1 MPHCPSAGIKS
12 MSSIHCYSTIKNAI
26 RPHEY
31 STEFA
36 PPLDQVVELYGEHV
50 LPHDGV
56 ITLTDKPGLGID
68 HRRSRPSQTIR
79 LNSLPSPFCCA
90 KRGRRAS
97 EARLAGGS
105 YQPIPHS
112 TLQQPKPLPNNPPN
126 PKIPVQTMR

>member
-1 MPHCPSAGIKS
+1 

-36 PPLDQVVELYGEHV
+36 PPIDEVAELYGEHV

-68 HRRSRPSQTIR
+68 MRRSRPSQTIR
-79 LNSLPSPFCCA
+79 LNSLPSPFCCS
-90 KRGRRAS
+90 KKGRRAS

-105 YQPIPHS
+105 YQPIP
-112 TLQQPKPLPNNPPN
+112 TAPPNNQNHFPII
-126 PKIPVQTMR
+126 PKIPVQTTR